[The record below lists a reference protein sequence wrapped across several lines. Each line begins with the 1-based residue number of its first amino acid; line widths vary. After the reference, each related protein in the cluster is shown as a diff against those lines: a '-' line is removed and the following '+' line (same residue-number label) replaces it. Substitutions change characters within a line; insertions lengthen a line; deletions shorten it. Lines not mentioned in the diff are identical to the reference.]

1 METHIF
7 FILILGGL
15 SILIRK
21 PFLNFPID
29 DDFAIHTY
37 IPRFAR
43 WGLRWK
49 KDLALIGIPIWK
61 MKWLDLMYGL
71 PEGGVQ
77 RIRHLQTAFHIA
89 AVWAIYGTVWSLT
102 GNVWAAFASGAL
114 YAFYGTSP
122 DLVSGS
128 FNHEQFYIPFM
139 LAGGALACSG
149 GAMAFLAGL
158 CFGIATFG
166 KTTVVLFS
174 VILTPLIL
182 FQYGWVAGVLFLAG
196 TALPILVSQ
205 WVERRAGHMDEL
217 SRKQLGCRY
226 ATTIR
231 STLTKSIYFS
241 HVPEIILLLKR
252 TLPLW
257 IAGIP
262 GFFLLMLAESGIIFA
277 GLILATVGM
286 IIGQRAFSRYH
297 FLPSLAWLSVGSGV
311 SIHFVTSGS
320 FNAAVLFLL
329 FFVGI
334 VAFNVRSLLF
344 FYTRPCAKETLAQYE
359 KFDQYIYVPYLAGV
373 LKRWRGLNGQ
383 DRERIYVW
391 GTFSQ
396 LYHYIDAP
404 SSDTYLH
411 YCIGPW
417 DSPFLEVFY
426 DSFIGGLLR
435 HKPPLLVRAFHDL
448 DPSVLEEFT
457 GLRYERVKTALCRFP
472 VYRLKAFRS
481 QERDPLKLPWQ
492 EKLFW
497 MQLLTHAGP
506 HIPGIDRFDFKP
518 ERMAVAYKECR
529 KLMRLNP
536 EDIDGLIYFG
546 ELSHHFK
553 KYSEAIS
560 AFSKVMEREPKRWY
574 LRILLSASLIA
585 LERYDEAERLLKE
598 EWDLF
603 ADKLS
608 PENVLEW
615 KFQQGRVER
624 AKNNLDSAGKLF
636 EEVRKKQPNNIC
648 VWENCLDIYLQCK
661 QSDGMYQLLA
671 KTNEIENKRD
681 REWFVAKIGECLARL
696 SDKPEHETLSSL
708 AKDHPGNCM
717 LDYAIASAFGR
728 EGKAE
733 EARNGFQEIVD
744 SADSYDNIRAASLF
758 RLGLLAEGK
767 IRRDFFLR
775 CLHIDPGHSGAQ
787 KFLSESE

>member
-1 METHIF
+1 METHII

-21 PFLNFPID
+21 PFLDFPID
-29 DDFAIHTY
+29 DDFAVHTY
-37 IPRFAR
+37 IPRFAK

-61 MKWLDLMYGL
+61 MKWLDRVYGQ
-71 PEGGVQ
+71 PEGGIH
-77 RIRHLQTAFHIA
+77 RTRNLQTAFHIA
-89 AVWAIYGTVWSLT
+89 AVWAVYGTVWSLT
-102 GNVWAAFASGAL
+102 GNVWAAFAGGGL

-149 GAMAFLAGL
+149 GAMAFGAGL

-174 VILTPLIL
+174 AILTPLML
-182 FQYGWVAGVLFLAG
+182 YQYGWLAGVLFLAG

-205 WVERRAGHMDEL
+205 WVERRSGHMDEL

-257 IAGIP
+257 IAGLP
-262 GFFLLMLAESGIIFA
+262 GFILLMMAESGILFA
-277 GLILATVGM
+277 GLLLATVGM

-297 FLPSLAWLSVGSGV
+297 FLPSLAWLCVGSGV
-311 SIHFVTSGS
+311 LIHFATSGS
-320 FNAAVLFLL
+320 FNSTVFFLV
-329 FFVGI
+329 FYVGI
-334 VAFNVRSLLF
+334 VAFNVKSLLF

-359 KFDQYIYVPYLAGV
+359 KFDQYIYVPYLARV
-373 LKRWRGLNGQ
+373 LKRWRRLNGQ

-396 LYHYIDAP
+396 FYHYADAP

-417 DSPFLEVFY
+417 DTPFLEVFY

-448 DPSVLEEFT
+448 DPGILEEFT

-472 VYRLKAFRS
+472 VYRLTSFRS
-481 QERDPLKLPWQ
+481 QERDPLQLPWQ

-497 MQLLTHAGP
+497 MELLTQAGP

-518 ERMAVAYKECR
+518 ERMVVAYKECR

-553 KYSEAIS
+553 KFSDAVS
-560 AFSKVMEREPKRWY
+560 AFTKVMKREPKRWY
-574 LRILLSASLIA
+574 LRILLSASLIE
-585 LERYDEAERLLKE
+585 LDRFDEAERLLKE
-598 EWDLF
+598 EWELF

-615 KFQQGRVER
+615 KFQQGRVELK
-624 AKNNLDSAGKLF
+624 KNNLDDAGKLF
-636 EEVRKKQPNNIC
+636 EEVLQNKTENIGVWESCLEVFSRKKQSA
-648 VWENCLDIYLQCK
+648 D
-661 QSDGMYQLLA
+661 MHRLLE
-671 KTNEIENKRD
+671 KTAAIENRRD
-681 REWFVAKIGECLARL
+681 REWFVTKIGECLASL
-696 SDKPEHETLSSL
+696 SDKPDYETLSAL
-708 AKDHPGNCM
+708 VKDHSGNCM
-717 LDYAIASAFGR
+717 LDYAIASALGR
-728 EGKAE
+728 AGKTE
-733 EARNGFQEIVD
+733 EARKGFQEIVD

-758 RLGLLAEGK
+758 RLGLLADGET
-767 IRRDFFLR
+767 RRDFFLR
-775 CLHIDPGHSGAQ
+775 CLQIDPEHSGAQ